1 MSDTVTLIDLFGGN
15 ESAPVP
21 DPYSVYARLRRESP
35 VTKLWGTGYEGYL
48 VTRHADVMAALVDDE
63 LYSNKANTAGIGFVI
78 GRTILEMDGR
88 EHTKHRQLITPYLAP
103 RALRGDLPGRM
114 ERIAHEL
121 IDAFA
126 REGRADLVQAFTFTF
141 PLRVFVTILGL
152 PVEDYE
158 QVHRWAIDLTRV
170 GSDPV
175 AGMKAAHKLG
185 KYFEPVIESRR
196 REPTGDM
203 VSQLVHAE
211 IDGERLTDA
220 EVTSFL
226 RLLVIAGAETTYH
239 LIGNAMT
246 ALLTHPAVLDEVR
259 ANRELLQPVMD
270 ETLRWEG
277 PVQLVWRENVRP
289 TTIAGYPLEAG
300 SRLLL
305 SIGSANRDPEVFDRP
320 DVWDIRRDT
329 SSMLAF
335 GVGRHFCAGSRL
347 AYAEARVALEAL
359 LDRLPNLRLDP
370 AGESG
375 IVGMAFRGPE
385 RLDVRFDP
393 EPRRTT
399 VAG

>member
-21 DPYSVYARLRRESP
+21 DPYSVYDRLRVESP
-35 VTKLWGTGYEGYL
+35 VLKLWGTGYEGFL
-48 VTRHADVMAALVDDE
+48 ITRHADVVKALVDDD
-63 LYSNKANTAGIGFVI
+63 LFSSKANHAGIGFVI
-78 GRTILEMDGR
+78 GRTVIEMDGR
-88 EHTKHRQLITPYLAP
+88 EHTRHRQLITPYLAP

-114 ERIAHEL
+114 EKIAHDL
-121 IDAFA
+121 IDRFVH
-126 REGRADLVQAFTFTF
+126 EGRADLVEAFTFTF

-152 PVEDYE
+152 PVEDYD

-211 IDGERLTDA
+211 IDGERLTND

-246 ALLTHPAVLDEVR
+246 ALLRHPDVLDEVR
-259 ANRELLQPVMD
+259 TNRELLQPVMD

-289 TTIAGYPLEAG
+289 TTIAGYELEAG

-305 SIGSANRDPEVFDRP
+305 SIGSANRDPAVFDRP
-320 DVWDIRRDT
+320 AAWDLRRDT
-329 SSMLAF
+329 SAMLGF
-335 GVGRHFCAGSRL
+335 GQGRHFCAGSRL
-347 AYAEARVALEAL
+347 AYAEARVAMEAL
-359 LDRLPNLRLDP
+359 FDRLPDLRLARD
-370 AGESG
+370 GRSG
-375 IVGMAFRGPE
+375 IVGLAFRGPE
-385 RLDVRFDP
+385 YLDVEFTP
-393 EPRRTT
+393 APRA
-399 VAG
+399 VAV